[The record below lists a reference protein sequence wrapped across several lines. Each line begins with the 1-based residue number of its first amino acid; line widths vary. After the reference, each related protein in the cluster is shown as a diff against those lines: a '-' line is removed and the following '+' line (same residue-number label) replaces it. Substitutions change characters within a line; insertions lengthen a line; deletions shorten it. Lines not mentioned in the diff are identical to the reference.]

1 MQNLED
7 RATDRLIARH
17 ALHAGLA
24 LPVPSLDA
32 ILAIDDVESD
42 RQRVDDLGGEA
53 ALLLDLHRA
62 LDDFALETP
71 GIIGGAE
78 GRREHIGDGE
88 EEEAL
93 VGRER
98 LLAAQ
103 DERAEHAMTGEEP
116 NAAESASGIV
126 AIVQK
131 GGDVSEVYLVLTR
144 TEPERALV
152 SPELSAD
159 GYDNARRHGAD
170 RLTGGERRCD
180 LRDGSE
186 TCGGTSRRAR

>member
-1 MQNLED
+1 
-7 RATDRLIARH
+7 
-17 ALHAGLA
+17 
-24 LPVPSLDA
+24 
-32 ILAIDDVESD
+32 
-42 RQRVDDLGGEA
+42 
-53 ALLLDLHRA
+53 
-62 LDDFALETP
+62 
-71 GIIGGAE
+71 
-78 GRREHIGDGE
+78 
-88 EEEAL
+88 
-93 VGRER
+93 
-98 LLAAQ
+98 
-103 DERAEHAMTGEEP
+103 MTGEEP

-131 GGDVSEVYLVLTR
+131 GGDVSDVYLGLTRAPRSAQSRAAAAFVLTR